1 MYQKKRILRL
11 KEKCTFNKVFNIA
24 TPFPLKPK
32 KNEPTP
38 NPHFKA
44 LPFLKGIE
52 ETPPP
57 KNPRRQQPSHCSTT
71 RRAATSA
78 SICGVF
84 FVGCVTLQE
93 PFGDHKCGR
102 RMDAMSVYFC
112 VYLNIYIYIYIH
124 KCNPIDLYIYI
135 HMLMCGMHFSM

>member
-102 RMDAMSVYFC
+102 RMDVMSVYFC

-135 HMLMCGMHFSM
+135 YIC